1 MFGKYQAL
9 CPGDDGEVSGVHL
22 LADLLGWA
30 QRHCAWVSSRT
41 PKLCWNPL
49 QRFITVCFFLFQKR
63 KRKKKKTAEFLP
75 SPFQRDSVR
84 KRGPELP
91 CPTPLPFPWQNREW
105 DRADFY
111 SPWEPLAPFAEL
123 VQWHMMT
130 GIIVFHTPAILAH
143 NWLFISN
150 PRSWM
155 DGGNSAKFKIIF
167 KMKR

>member
-9 CPGDDGEVSGVHL
+9 CPGDDGGLRCAPSRRSAGLGSEALCLSVLPYSKTLLESFAEVYYSL
-22 LADLLGWA
+22 
-30 QRHCAWVSSRT
+30 
-41 PKLCWNPL
+41 
-49 QRFITVCFFLFQKR
+49 FFLFQKR

>member
-1 MFGKYQAL
+1 MENIRL
-9 CPGDDGEVSGVHL
+9 CVLEMMERSPVCTFSQICWVGLRGTVPECPPVLQNSAGILCRGL
-22 LADLLGWA
+22 L
-30 QRHCAWVSSRT
+30 QFVFSFS
-41 PKLCWNPL
+41 K
-49 QRFITVCFFLFQKR
+49 K
-63 KRKKKKTAEFLP
+63 KKKKKTAEFLP

-150 PRSWM
+150 PRS
-155 DGGNSAKFKIIF
+155 
-167 KMKR
+167 